1 MTSSTANKYT
11 TTEYGKQNMFAA
23 EAQPWIDE
31 KDTNY
36 DHWAVAEQTNGRLA
50 NFHGGSGFFHFHQC
64 DGIIFFPHKTLQN

>member
-1 MTSSTANKYT
+1 MTSSTADKYT

-50 NFHGGSGFFHFHQC
+50 MIAFM
-64 DGIIFFPHKTLQN
+64 GILAQELVTGQNVF